1 MMCSVIPFK
10 VSPVRGCRPGAVK
23 YSSSSLLNLEY
34 QIRGLP
40 VCSEKNSV
48 LISTF
53 TFLKF
58 FNRIPSKGT
67 TSVPCSEYGPRS
79 QRTLMYRVSAQVMQ
93 LGSSALNHTVL
104 IAANISAPIRT
115 TKMGP
120 TNLFFLAALSFLGV
134 SMFPPF
140 FGAFTLAL

>member
-1 MMCSVIPFK
+1 MMYSVIPFK

-23 YSSSSLLNLEY
+23 YSSSSLLVLEY

-48 LISTF
+48 PISTL

-58 FNRIPSKGT
+58 FNRILSKGT
-67 TSVPCSEYGPRS
+67 TAVPCREYGLLS
-79 QRTLMYRVSAQVMQ
+79 QGTLIYRVSAQVIQ
-93 LGSSALNHTVL
+93 PSSGCSLNQTVL
-104 IAANISAPIRT
+104 IAANINAAIRT

-120 TNLFFLAALSFLGV
+120 TNLFFFAAFSFWGV
-134 SMFPPF
+134 SVPTFS
-140 FGAFTLAL
+140 GAFGRVR